1 MPALGLGSVVA
12 AMRLHERPASS
23 DQAGVIT
30 PCWLGQHDQKGDSA
44 ECSRRHG
51 PLTYRERRAGDIQ
64 AD

>member
-1 MPALGLGSVVA
+1 
-12 AMRLHERPASS
+12 MRLHERPASS

-30 PCWLGQHDQKGDSA
+30 PCRLGQHDQKGDSA